1 MKIRAAAAKSTYTHA
16 PAYHQGTYLFS
27 VVKCHKSQIAWQISP
42 KKTKKALPVCRV
54 APNKTK
60 AINNWRVVR
69 EINFLSQTMEKTT
82 YTSAASISKIFAQ
95 RRLVEFPNIGWK
107 RQMKPR
113 TVAPIMP
120 GTPSPVRKPLFNV
133 SFTTQ
138 V

>member
-82 YTSAASISKIFAQ
+82 YTSAASISKILAQ
-95 RRLVEFPNIGWK
+95 RRLLVSPNIGWN
-107 RQMKPR
+107 RQIKPR
-113 TVAPIMP
+113 TMLAIIPRIPNPIL
-120 GTPSPVRKPLFNV
+120 SPLVESN
-133 SFTTQ
+133 FTKQ
-138 V
+138 S

>member
-95 RRLVEFPNIGWK
+95 RRLSVSPNIGWN
-107 RQMKPR
+107 RQTKPR
-113 TVAPIMP
+113 ATAAVIPRIPNPIL
-120 GTPSPVRKPLFNV
+120 KPFFE
-133 SFTTQ
+133 SESI
-138 V
+138 